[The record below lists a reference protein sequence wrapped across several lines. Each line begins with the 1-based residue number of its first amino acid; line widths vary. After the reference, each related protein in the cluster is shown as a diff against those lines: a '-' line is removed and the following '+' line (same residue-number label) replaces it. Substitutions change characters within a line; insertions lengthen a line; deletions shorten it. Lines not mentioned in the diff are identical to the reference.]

1 MISLPISMLKVI
13 KSKKKEQKFWQN
25 FGKKFSKT
33 KKDSTKSLLS
43 P

>member
-1 MISLPISMLKVI
+1 MVLPKESVN
-13 KSKKKEQKFWQN
+13 KSKKKEQNFWQN
-25 FGKKFSKT
+25 FGKKSLKT